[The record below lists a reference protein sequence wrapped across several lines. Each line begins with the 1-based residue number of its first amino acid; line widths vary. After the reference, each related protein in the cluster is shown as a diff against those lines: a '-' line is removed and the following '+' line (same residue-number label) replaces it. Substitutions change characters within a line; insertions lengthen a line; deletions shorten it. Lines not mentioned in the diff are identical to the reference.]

1 MSQSLPGQTAATPR
15 ATQGGVGDLLRRAR
29 EERRW
34 TIAECAARLRIRAP
48 YLAALE
54 AGQYDQLPGLTYCVG
69 FVKAYAEFL
78 DLDGPAMV
86 QRFKSE
92 AAGLPLQPNLTL
104 PSPAPV
110 GRIPGGGPLLIAVVG
125 LVAVVGGWVFFADD
139 PRSLEIRIPD
149 LPERFA
155 SMIQPRAAPLPT
167 ATAAITA
174 SPPDIAPKPATP
186 EAALVPAPMVPA
198 PLAAVPAPV
207 TPAAVAQLPVAS
219 APAPAAV
226 VPAPAPLA
234 PATPAPAVPA
244 PVMAAPVAPT
254 PMPAAPAPVAAAPA
268 PTPAPTPIP
277 PVPAPAPAPVT
288 PALVA
293 PVQNAALAPTPAPAE
308 EGRTP
313 APQALGGAAPLPSNT
328 TEEPPRAPPSLAL
341 TAPAQPE
348 GRVFGGQNNDA
359 RVILKSNGESWVQIR
374 DRDNSTVFT
383 RLLSAGDSFLVP
395 NRNGLTLW
403 TGNAGVLEVTV
414 DGSSAPSLGAPGAV
428 KKNVSLDADR
438 LKAGTAVGD

>member
-1 MSQSLPGQTAATPR
+1 MSQSLPGQTAASPR

-34 TIAECAARLRIRAP
+34 TIADCAARLRIRAP

-78 DLDGPAMV
+78 ELDGPAMV

-125 LVAVVGGWVFFADD
+125 LVAVLGGWVFFADD

-155 SMIQPRAAPLPT
+155 SMIQPRAAPLPA
-167 ATAAITA
+167 ATAAVTA
-174 SPPDIAPKPATP
+174 SPPDIATKPAAPTL
-186 EAALVPAPMVPA
+186 APAPSAPA

-219 APAPAAV
+219 APAP
-226 VPAPAPLA
+226 
-234 PATPAPAVPA
+234 
-244 PVMAAPVAPT
+244 
-254 PMPAAPAPVAAAPA
+254 VAAF
-268 PTPAPTPIP
+268 
-277 PVPAPAPAPVT
+277 
-288 PALVA
+288 
-293 PVQNAALAPTPAPAE
+293 QM
-308 EGRTP
+308 G
-313 APQALGGAAPLPSNT
+313 
-328 TEEPPRAPPSLAL
+328 
-341 TAPAQPE
+341 
-348 GRVFGGQNNDA
+348 
-359 RVILKSNGESWVQIR
+359 
-374 DRDNSTVFT
+374 
-383 RLLSAGDSFLVP
+383 
-395 NRNGLTLW
+395 
-403 TGNAGVLEVTV
+403 
-414 DGSSAPSLGAPGAV
+414 
-428 KKNVSLDADR
+428 
-438 LKAGTAVGD
+438 